1 MISNERQYNVT
12 RVELERL
19 RNALRDFDDIARARD
34 GIDPLIIAAQRDSL
48 QSQVAELE
56 DQLRAYE
63 QLSSGRV
70 RRLFPNSVTDIGQK
84 LIDARVAQGWSQRSL
99 AQRLGMKEQQIQ
111 RYEKEKY
118 RTANLNRVAEI
129 AEALQLDLFAFFE
142 TREQSLRDQLAP
154 NLKWM
159 GDFETNK
166 LPIKEMKKRGWLGQ
180 IKVPT
185 GVNNLSDHDLAAA
198 FISKS
203 IGSGPVASLHSQHVR
218 AGSVQDPYALLAWKA
233 QILGKAKAVLDNS
246 PSYRRPLD
254 LSVVDMLARLSSEPA
269 GPVHAIEVLLQHGVV
284 VVLEKHFA
292 GTHLDG
298 AAMLLDGETP
308 VVGMTLR
315 HDRLDNFWFVL
326 AHELGHIALHR
337 DRGLVESFYDDEE
350 SNAPNQ
356 LELEADEFAKRA
368 FVADEIWKRS
378 FVRFTTDKT
387 QVLKFADE
395 RGIGTAVVAGRIRR
409 ERKDYAIF
417 SELVGSKEVRKLF
430 SERGLWES

>member
-1 MISNERQYNVT
+1 MISNDRQYKIT
-12 RVELERL
+12 RAELERL
-19 RNALRDFDDIARARD
+19 KDALRNFDDLERVRE
-34 GIDPLIIAAQRDSL
+34 GIDPLIITAQRDSI
-48 QSQVAELE
+48 QSQVSELE
-56 DQLRAYE
+56 QQILAYE

-84 LIDARVAQGWSQRSL
+84 LVDARIAQGWTQRSL
-99 AQRLGMKEQQIQ
+99 AERLGMKEQQVQ
-111 RYEKEKY
+111 RYESEKY
-118 RTANLNRVAEI
+118 RTANLSRIAEI

-142 TREQSLRDQLAP
+142 TRDQSLRDQVAP

-159 GDFETNK
+159 GDFDPAK
-166 LPIKEMKKRGWLGQ
+166 LPVKEMKKRGWLSQ
-180 IKVPT
+180 IKVPSGIT
-185 GVNNLSDHDLAAA
+185 DLSDQDLAAA

-203 IGSGPVASLHSQHVR
+203 ITAGPIASLHSQHVR

-233 QILGKAKAVLDNS
+233 QVLGKAKAVSEGDRFRGGTIDLELVKTLPQLSAD
-246 PSYRRPLD
+246 PKGPLRA
-254 LSVVDMLARLSSEPA
+254 VQ
-269 GPVHAIEVLLQHGVV
+269 VLLEHGII
-284 VVLEKHFA
+284 VVLEKHLQ

-298 AAMLLDGETP
+298 AAMLLNAETP
-308 VVGMTLR
+308 VIGLTLR

-326 AHELGHIALHR
+326 AHEIAHIALHR
-337 DRGLVESFYDDEE
+337 ERGLVESFYDDEE

-378 FVRFTTDKT
+378 FVRFTTDKK
-387 QVLKFADE
+387 QIQSFASD

-417 SELVGSKEVRKLF
+417 SDLVGSGAVRKLF
-430 SERGLWES
+430 SESGLWES